1 MFGDMMQMMGKLK
14 ETQQKVEATKK
25 RLDTVLIDE
34 KSSDGLIQITLN
46 ANRTILKIEI
56 ADDLMNDKEQLE
68 DYLIMTLNKSIQKA
82 TQINEY
88 ELAAV
93 AKEGMPNL
101 PGMDLFK

>member
-1 MFGDMMQMMGKLK
+1 MQMMGKLK
-14 ETQQKVEATKK
+14 ETQQKIEATKK

>member
-25 RLDTVLIDE
+25 RLDTVFIDE
-34 KSSDGLIQITLN
+34 KSSDGLLQITLN

>member
-14 ETQQKVEATKK
+14 ETQQKIEATKK